1 MRLRDLLLLAAF
13 LAFGALAADKPV
25 DVRDL
30 MTATQFHTTGLDK
43 LTPQELS
50 AFNAWLAAYA
60 QAAAP
65 AAAAPAAASTAGI
78 ASPMPPSSLAAVTPA
93 ATPAPAPPAT
103 SASSFG
109 QEMLSGEER
118 GEPKRIE
125 SYIVGTFT
133 GWTGHTEFK
142 LENGQVWQQADSSV
156 YEAKLENPAVVIKR
170 LGFGYLLT
178 LSGHGATCF
187 VKRVQ

>member
-1 MRLRDLLLLAAF
+1 MRLRIFLLLGTF

-30 MTATQFHTTGLDK
+30 MTATEFHTTGLDK
-43 LTPQELS
+43 LTPQELA
-50 AFNAWLAAYA
+50 AFNAWLMAYG
-60 QAAAP
+60 Q
-65 AAAAPAAASTAGI
+65 AAAAPAAL
-78 ASPMPPSSLAAVTPA
+78 PVPPAVTPGA
-93 ATPAPAPPAT
+93 APTPAPSAA

-109 QEMLSGEER
+109 KEMLSGEQR

-125 SYIVGTFT
+125 AHIAGSFS
-133 GWTGHTEFK
+133 GWTGNTLFK
-142 LENGQVWQQADSSV
+142 LDNGQVWQQADSSV
-156 YEAKLENPAVVIKR
+156 YETKLENPQVVIKR

-178 LSGHGATCF
+178 LTGHGATVF

>member
-1 MRLRDLLLLAAF
+1 
-13 LAFGALAADKPV
+13 
-25 DVRDL
+25 
-30 MTATQFHTTGLDK
+30 
-43 LTPQELS
+43 
-50 AFNAWLAAYA
+50 
-60 QAAAP
+60 
-65 AAAAPAAASTAGI
+65 
-78 ASPMPPSSLAAVTPA
+78 
-93 ATPAPAPPAT
+93 
-103 SASSFG
+103 
-109 QEMLSGEER
+109 MLSGEER
-118 GEPKRIE
+118 GEPKRIV
-125 SYIVGTFT
+125 SHIVGTFT

>member
-1 MRLRDLLLLAAF
+1 MRLRILLVLASF
-13 LAFGALAADKPV
+13 LTFSTLAADKPV

-43 LTPQELS
+43 LTPQELV
-50 AFNAWLAAYA
+50 AFNAWLSTYGQAVAPAAPA
-60 QAAAP
+60 PAAAP
-65 AAAAPAAASTAGI
+65 AVGIVPSASL
-78 ASPMPPSSLAAVTPA
+78 PVPPA
-93 ATPAPAPPAT
+93 ATPAAAPTPAPSAD

-109 QEMLSGEER
+109 KEMLSGDQR

-125 SYIVGTFT
+125 AHIVGPFK
-133 GWTGHTEFK
+133 GWTGNTTFK
-142 LENGQVWQQADSSV
+142 LDNGQIWQQTDSSS
-156 YEAKLENPAVVIKR
+156 YETRLDSPAVVIKR

-178 LSGHGATCF
+178 LTGHGATVF